1 MKLNQEKEKRL
12 RELCRELRVE
22 TLRAIHKRQSG
33 HIGGSFSVCEI
44 LAVLYFEE
52 LNIRPSEPD
61 WAERDRVV
69 LCKGH
74 AAPMLY
80 AALAKRGF
88 FPPEELAT
96 LRCLNSRLQGHPY
109 AGKTPGVD
117 ATTGPLGLGLS
128 FALGMALSLRM
139 EHSNARTY
147 AVLGDGELN
156 EGAVWEA
163 CMSAAKFRA
172 DNLCAILDWNGVQ
185 LDGTNEEIMPLGD
198 LEAKFRAFNW
208 HTIVCDGHDV
218 AALYGALEEAKT
230 VKGKP
235 TILLARTVK
244 GKGVSF
250 MEGKNTWHGKA
261 VDDESF
267 AAAMRELEGV
277 V

>member
-88 FPPEELAT
+88 FPSEELAT

-235 TILLARTVK
+235 TILLAHTVK